1 MAITMSI
8 PLFVL
13 VWVLTSCVWGRASA
27 VIISAMPNKRNANNM
42 GRHLAKLPDLEK
54 ASTLELSKCA
64 TCLFREKICHA
75 NSMGINNRPQ
85 KKSG

>member
-1 MAITMSI
+1 MA
-8 PLFVL
+8 
-13 VWVLTSCVWGRASA
+13 
-27 VIISAMPNKRNANNM
+27 NKRNANNT

-54 ASTLELSKCA
+54 ASRLELSKCA

-75 NSMGINNRPQ
+75 NSMGINSRPQ